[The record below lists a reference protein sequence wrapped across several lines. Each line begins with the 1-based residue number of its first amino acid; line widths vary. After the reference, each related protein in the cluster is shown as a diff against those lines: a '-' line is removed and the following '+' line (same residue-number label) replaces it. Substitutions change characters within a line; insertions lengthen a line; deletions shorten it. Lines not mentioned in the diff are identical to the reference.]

1 MADDTYGMGIPL
13 PADST
18 PIHLYPEVARQ
29 MGERVAQ
36 ILAGDIMPEGMAA
49 VAGEAVAA
57 ALANTNLATS
67 QTFLA
72 TDDDE
77 GFIGDAKGRP
87 SKVGFDKYGEIA
99 AATMLSAH
107 DKGMPLATPG
117 AGGLRIQDAAGRQS
131 WLGWDKTGAP
141 DEIAKQALINTMHA
155 YTGPERP
162 FVWPGNYV
170 VWTRTD
176 QAGNPLET
184 LIGRN

>member
-1 MADDTYGMGIPL
+1 MASDTYGMGIPL

-18 PIHLYPEVARQ
+18 PIYLYPAVARE

-36 ILAGDIMPEGMAA
+36 ILAGGIMPEGMAA

-57 ALANTNLATS
+57 ALQNTNLATS
-67 QTFLA
+67 KTFLA

-77 GFIGDAKGRP
+77 GFIGDAQGKP
-87 SKVGFDKYGEIA
+87 SRVGFDKYGEIA
-99 AATMLSAH
+99 TATILSAH
-107 DKGMPLATPG
+107 GKGVPLAFPG
-117 AGGLRIQDAAGRQS
+117 AGGLRIQDENGRQS

-141 DEIAKQALINTMHA
+141 DEIAKQALINTLHA
-155 YTGPERP
+155 YTGPDRP

-176 QAGNPLET
+176 ETGTPLDT